1 MKILDDYLR
10 LEKEIF
16 AYFECPSTF
25 CRIKDFR
32 EMYWKVESNYL
43 YYAEKVQ
50 DLQEQQDGY
59 YETFLTRVCKRL
71 VKGDYVMFVIS
82 LEEKISLEEEVFIF
96 ERERELR

>member
-10 LEKEIF
+10 LKKEIF

-25 CRIKDFR
+25 YRIRDLR

-50 DLQEQQDGY
+50 DLQEQQGGY

-71 VKGDYVMFVIS
+71 VNGDYVMFV
-82 LEEKISLEEEVFIF
+82 ISLEEEVFIF
-96 ERERELR
+96 EREKELR